1 MEVAIME
8 TIKGIAWGG
17 LLQEAHYGKHKH
29 QAVWR
34 KGQNRLHVR

>member
-1 MEVAIME
+1 ME

-17 LLQEAHYGKHKH
+17 LLQEAHYGKNKH